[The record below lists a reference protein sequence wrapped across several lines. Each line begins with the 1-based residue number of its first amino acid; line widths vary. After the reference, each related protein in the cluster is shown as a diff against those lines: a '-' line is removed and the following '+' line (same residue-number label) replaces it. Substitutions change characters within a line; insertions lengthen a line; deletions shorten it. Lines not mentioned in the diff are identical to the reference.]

1 MNIVPNPVFPAK
13 LLLFG
18 EYNIVIGGQGLTI
31 PYTPLG
37 GSFAF
42 ARTNVLNISEQIR
55 QSNNTLREFAQFLIT
70 LETEGT
76 LLCRLNLQQMQ
87 SDVQQGLFFDSNIP
101 HGYGLGSSGALCAAV
116 YHRYANNA
124 LGSADTMSES
134 AVLELRS
141 IFAQLEAFFHGTSS
155 GIDPLV
161 SYLQKPL
168 HILGDNQMQI
178 VTLPKAMPSNCHLFL
193 YNTGKPRKPDMGLV
207 PLFVEKQK
215 DPEFAEICRL
225 YLKKYNSRCIQA
237 FLQADA
243 AVLLET
249 ARRLSQFQLVHFEP
263 MIPHAIKPLWKR
275 GINNRH
281 YYLKLCGAGG
291 GGFMLGVARN
301 TQDVVAK
308 LGATHVQEVSF

>member
-1 MNIVPNPVFPAK
+1 MNTAPNPVFPAK

-42 ARTNVLNISEQIR
+42 ARTNVLNQNEQIR
-55 QSNNTLREFAQFLIT
+55 QSNDTLRGFTQFLFG
-70 LETEGT
+70 LESEGT
-76 LLCRLNLQQMQ
+76 LYCNLNLQQMQ
-87 SDVQQGLFFDSNIP
+87 TDVQQGLFFDSNIP
-101 HGYGLGSSGALCAAV
+101 HGYGLGSSGALCAAL
-116 YHRYANNA
+116 YHRYANNPIVP
-124 LGSADTMSES
+124 ADAMSEL
-134 AVLELRS
+134 AVVELRLV
-141 IFAQLEAFFHGTSS
+141 FGQLESFFHGTSS

-168 HILGDNQMQI
+168 HILGNEQMQI
-178 VTLPKAMPSNCHLFL
+178 VSLPSVLPANCHLFL
-193 YNTGKPRKPDMGLV
+193 YNTGKPRKPNMGLV

-215 DPEFAEICRL
+215 DPEFAEFCRL

-243 AVLLET
+243 ALLLET
-249 ARRLSQFQLVHFEP
+249 ARRLSHFQLVHFEP

-275 GINNRH
+275 GINSRH

-291 GGFMLGVARN
+291 GGFMLGVCRN
-301 TQDVVAK
+301 IQETTAK
-308 LGATHVQEVSF
+308 LGAANVQEVLF